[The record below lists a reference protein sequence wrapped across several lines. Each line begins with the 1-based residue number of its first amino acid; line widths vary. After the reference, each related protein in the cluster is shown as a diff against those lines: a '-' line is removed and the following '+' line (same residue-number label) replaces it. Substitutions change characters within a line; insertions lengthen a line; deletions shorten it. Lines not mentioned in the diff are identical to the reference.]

1 MRTQKVCL
9 SIGVGLVILAIGF
22 LALRSDVVDAPVA
35 HQVEYQKYILQ
46 LNAYYTKR
54 QELSDAWRA
63 AQSEF
68 DALIPEKDYDA
79 FAEYVSR
86 LTESDRSK
94 LVSDMQRS
102 NNKVEQAWKRLS
114 EFRTTRPIAP
124 VLPEFASE

>member
-1 MRTQKVCL
+1 MLPKKFYIPIAL
-9 SIGVGLVILAIGF
+9 ILVFLTIGF
-22 LALRSDVVDAPVA
+22 LAIRSDVVDAPVE
-35 HQVEYQKYILQ
+35 HQVAYQKYILQ
-46 LNAYYTKR
+46 LKAYYTKR

-86 LTESDRSK
+86 LTESEGNT
-94 LVSDMQRS
+94 LVSDMRRF

>member
-1 MRTQKVCL
+1 M
-9 SIGVGLVILAIGF
+9 
-22 LALRSDVVDAPVA
+22 VDAPVE
-35 HQVEYQKYILQ
+35 HQVAYQKYILE

-68 DALIPEKDYDA
+68 DALIPERDYDA

-86 LTESDRSK
+86 LTASERK
-94 LVSDMQRS
+94 TLVSDMQRF